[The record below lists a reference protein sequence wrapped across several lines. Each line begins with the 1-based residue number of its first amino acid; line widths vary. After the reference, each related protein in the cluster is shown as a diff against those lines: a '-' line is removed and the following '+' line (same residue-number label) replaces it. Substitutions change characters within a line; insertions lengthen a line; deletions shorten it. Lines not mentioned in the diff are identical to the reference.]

1 MHPHHPDREDAG
13 HGKSCPVSK
22 QMEKD
27 SGVTTVRTL
36 KHLFG
41 APMAPARSPRTPPQ
55 ESCSTAEGLNSNF
68 EKQLATSPMHSKAEG
83 EGEGTSKAFELPA
96 RLPASPLLAQKV
108 LLQSAMDRMVRGFEA
123 DVGGFIE
130 SADTPTIA
138 RMESPPRPPP
148 KQPSPSRLLRRGTVW
163 TTQNPSSKADAKGH
177 E

>member
-1 MHPHHPDREDAG
+1 MHPHRPDRDDAG

-41 APMAPARSPRTPPQ
+41 SPVVPARSPRTPPQ
-55 ESCSTAEGLNSNF
+55 ESRSIAEGLNSNL
-68 EKQLATSPMHSKAEG
+68 EQQLATSPMNSKAEG
-83 EGEGTSKAFELPA
+83 KGASKAFELPA
-96 RLPASPLLAQKV
+96 RLPESPLLAQKV

-148 KQPSPSRLLRRGTVW
+148 KQPSPSGLLRKGTVW
-163 TTQNPSSKADAKGH
+163 TTQSPSSQADAKGH